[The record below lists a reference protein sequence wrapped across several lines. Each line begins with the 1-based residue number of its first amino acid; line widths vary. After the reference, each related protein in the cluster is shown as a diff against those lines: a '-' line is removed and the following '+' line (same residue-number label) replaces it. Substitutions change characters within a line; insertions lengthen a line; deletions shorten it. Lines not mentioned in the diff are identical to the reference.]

1 MQAMTDTSFLV
12 DAGGTRAK
20 RGAGDGIAETRAFR
34 ITAPGP
40 SAAEIA
46 ALQLLAA
53 SASRRREVVLE
64 PWAEAAP
71 GAG

>member
-1 MQAMTDTSFLV
+1 MTDTSFLV

-20 RGAGDGIAETRAFR
+20 RGAGDGIAETQAFR

-46 ALQLLAA
+46 AMQPLAA

-64 PWAEAAP
+64 PWAKAGRAGEVP
-71 GAG
+71 G